1 MAAMEETGL
10 QDSAPPQSGMRK
22 EDSLGGLG
30 RCPFVIKGAGGKHT
44 LQRAPGQLSLQG
56 TVGTENTGLTGTV

>member
-1 MAAMEETGL
+1 MAAMEETEL

-30 RCPFVIKGAGGKHT
+30 RCPFVIKCAGGKHT
-44 LQRAPGQLSLQG
+44 LAPGQLSLQG